1 MSALSVRLPNSLHN
15 NLKEFAEREGISI
28 NQLIANAVSEK
39 VAALGAES
47 YLLER
52 AQRASRE
59 AFDAALALVP
69 DVEPL
74 EEDRI

>member
-39 VAALGAES
+39 VAGAES

-74 EEDRI
+74 EEDRLP